1 MEINMQRHD
10 VIEVMEYEAIMCT
23 GPGRNIDKKTFK
35 ELESLMLEL
44 SEEGR
49 EGLDFLTLSSR
60 KGVGKVIRARNYVGV
75 LQMPSGR
82 QLQILPKIDATNVDA
97 RTAMLK
103 MLKTLRKFP
112 SKSFDATELG
122 SSKMPMFEIYISLF
136 LREVS
141 GVVKRGLK
149 SDYRTKEE
157 NVRFYKGKMNFAR
170 QITINHIHK
179 ERFYVAFDEYS
190 IDCPENRILKKALM
204 KTILIASDPMNRREA
219 RRLLHYFDGVAESH
233 TIDQEFASVL
243 ENRKNGHYTNCLEWS
258 RLLLNNLNISN
269 MVGNTRTQSLLFS
282 MNQLFESYVGKL
294 IESYAGAEWE
304 VTLKK
309 PAKYLFDSGSFRLV
323 PDVVMKYLCPI
334 DKVTKTRIIDMKW
347 KVLNPKVNNFGISQA
362 DMYQMFAYAKKY
374 ASEQVI
380 VIYPLVESFAVDQ
393 RIFRYT
399 SEDITVFIYLL
410 DCVHGE
416 EALLRFLD
424 NPEDHQC
431 KSDRLCDQMTRG

>member
-1 MEINMQRHD
+1 MQTYD
-10 VIEVMEYEAIMCT
+10 VIEVMEYEDIMCT
-23 GPGRNIDKKTFK
+23 GPRRNVDKKTFK

-44 SEEGR
+44 SEEGWD
-49 EGLDFLTLSSR
+49 GLDFLTLSSR

-82 QLQILPKIDATNVDA
+82 QLQILPKIDATNADA

-103 MLKTLRKFP
+103 MLKTLRTFP

-122 SSKMPMFEIYISLF
+122 SSKMPMFEVYISLF

-141 GVVKRGLK
+141 KVVKRGLK

-170 QITINHIHK
+170 QLTINHVHK

-190 IDCPENRILKKALM
+190 IDCPENRILKKALIKVM
-204 KTILIASDPMNRREA
+204 LIALDPRNRHEA
-219 RRLLHYFDGVAESH
+219 RRLLHHFDGVRESH
-233 TIDQEFASVL
+233 TLDQEFASIT
-243 ENRKNGHYTNCLEWS
+243 ENRKNGYYTNCLEWS
-258 RLLLNNLNISN
+258 RLLLNDFNISN
-269 MVGNTRTQSLLFS
+269 LVGHTRTQSLLFS
-282 MNQLFESYVGKL
+282 MNQLFESYVGRL
-294 IESYAGAEWE
+294 IERHTGEDWE
-304 VTLKK
+304 VSLKK
-309 PAKYLFDSGSFRLV
+309 PTKYLFDSGSFRLV
-323 PDVVMKYLCPI
+323 PDIVMKYICPV
-334 DKVTKTRIIDMKW
+334 DKVAKIRIIDMKW
-347 KVLNPKVNNFGISQA
+347 KVLNPKVNNLGISQS

-393 RIFRYT
+393 RIFRYM
-399 SEDITVFIYLL
+399 SEDITVYIYLL

-416 EALLRFLD
+416 KDLLYFLE
-424 NPEDHQC
+424 NPERQI
-431 KSDRLCDQMTRG
+431 